1 MAAGIAGSP
10 IDGPAG
16 LPALGRDVVVNASVA
31 AFAAAGGRFL
41 RLGASLDDEDRSRS
55 RPPGRSVL
63 NMLVFFSGLG
73 VLEFFF
79 CGTDSIGVNGGSA
92 GDGID
97 SCGRLRDRVVT
108 FSEVFLVMCDGRL
121 GNGGGREGST

>member
-1 MAAGIAGSP
+1 MGVP
-10 IDGPAG
+10 TD
-16 LPALGRDVVVNASVA
+16 LPALGRDVEVNASVA

-41 RLGASLDDEDRSRS
+41 RLGASFDDEDRSRS
-55 RPPGRSVL
+55 RPPGRNVL

-79 CGTDSIGVNGGSA
+79 GGTDSVGVNSGSA

-97 SCGRLRDRVVT
+97 SCGRLRDRAVIL
-108 FSEVFLVMCDGRL
+108 SEVFLVICDGRV
-121 GNGGGREGST
+121 GNGGGREGSGQ